1 MVRAVITSVTAL
13 LPLIWALLWS
23 SSEGFKK
30 SQKIEKERMLSLP
43 LGCLAQG
50 YQGVDGREGML
61 EAMGAAYE

>member
-1 MVRAVITSVTAL
+1 
-13 LPLIWALLWS
+13 LLWS